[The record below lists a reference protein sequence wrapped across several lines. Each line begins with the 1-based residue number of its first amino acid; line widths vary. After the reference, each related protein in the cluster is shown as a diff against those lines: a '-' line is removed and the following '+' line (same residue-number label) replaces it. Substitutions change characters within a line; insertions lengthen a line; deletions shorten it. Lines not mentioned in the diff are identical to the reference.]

1 MIITK
6 NNNNNKNKDHKYDEI
21 MTKKTELL
29 IKQPN

>member
-1 MIITK
+1 MMITK

-29 IKQPN
+29 IK

>member
-29 IKQPN
+29 IK